1 MITTGIWRIV
11 RNIFEA
17 TTGVPALTSFDPA
30 EMVAGLASADEGG
43 DHPDG
48 PSGWMMRDGLQ
59 EALGS
64 SSDYDYGMLWLQYSC
79 FGVLD

>member
-1 MITTGIWRIV
+1 MIYRNYPSISMIIIMLYPQLYPSISMITTGIWRIV

-17 TTGVPALTSFDPA
+17 TTGVLALTSFDPA

-48 PSGWMMRDGLQ
+48 PSG
-59 EALGS
+59 
-64 SSDYDYGMLWLQYSC
+64 
-79 FGVLD
+79 